1 MLGVAIIAG
10 ATFVKVPQIR
20 ALAVSRS
27 AAGLSALSF
36 ELENIGYT
44 IHASYGF
51 LLGLPFNAY
60 GEAGIMLLQVAF
72 LTACSTIVSG
82 SCCVVSPVCF
92 IDSYYMLYIC
102 YVCYKLMIL
111 LPPEHAAAGSGVPL
125 RAGERQPRP
134 QCGCCQRR
142 HHRCGRHRCAGTGC
156 KSDLVSGVSQLLAQ
170 LWISEWLIDGL
181 CQIRRIRPNMS
192 DPSTFCFDKSGPYTR
207 PNSSCKSS
215 ACNMFLCVSMRSTS
229 NIGEPRVSVFMIL
242 ASY

>member
-92 IDSYYMLYIC
+92 IDSYYMLC
-102 YVCYKLMIL
+102 ML
-111 LPPEHAAAGSGVPL
+111 
-125 RAGERQPRP
+125 
-134 QCGCCQRR
+134 
-142 HHRCGRHRCAGTGC
+142 
-156 KSDLVSGVSQLLAQ
+156 
-170 LWISEWLIDGL
+170 
-181 CQIRRIRPNMS
+181 
-192 DPSTFCFDKSGPYTR
+192 
-207 PNSSCKSS
+207 
-215 ACNMFLCVSMRSTS
+215 
-229 NIGEPRVSVFMIL
+229 
-242 ASY
+242 